1 VIFVLLRIR
10 GVLVGRNI
18 NCGLVLLVRLLGWL
32 VLLARW
38 MVLVLPGVARFSVLL
53 LMVLLILWLI
63 M

>member
-1 VIFVLLRIR
+1 MLFVLLRIS

-38 MVLVLPGVARFSVLL
+38 MVLVLPGMARFSVLL